1 MEVLGLI
8 EMMELEG
15 ETRGRG
21 SIKRS
26 RVIND
31 HNHMSTHCKIKSA
44 LEKKREG
51 EIESLLV
58 GFPS

>member
-44 LEKKREG
+44 LEKKEREV
-51 EIESLLV
+51 SKK
-58 GFPS
+58 